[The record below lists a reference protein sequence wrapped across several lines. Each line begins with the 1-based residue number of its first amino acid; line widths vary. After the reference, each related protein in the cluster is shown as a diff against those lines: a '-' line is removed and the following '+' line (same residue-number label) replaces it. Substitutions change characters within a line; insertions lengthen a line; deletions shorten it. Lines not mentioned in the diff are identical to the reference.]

1 MYAIIDNSTLTAVQ
15 RLMGEITI
23 KDKNTIDGDILSLES
38 FVQSVLFYDDIFYIN
53 DYKPE
58 YRNSRSEFFKYVYPI
73 DLGDDYDTILSKTQE
88 LTNEFIPQIKNRKVD
103 NESMKDFFDMLK
115 MNITFTWDI
124 SSSVYYLTHKILQE
138 QCGVDIPKYSK
149 LSTMIF
155 SQFFSGEPTNY
166 MAEKKPIIYDSKGNI
181 IDEKYTIIDKSG
193 NEQEAYI
200 SKQVSA
206 FLAGLS
212 WLDFRTTFYTLISNE
227 MGFDLILHPIRNSY
241 EVNLLK
247 RYSSEQHSSRII
259 IKAMNDISTKT
270 LNSIISNTQPMVI
283 KNDMPMFSV
292 WLVNKAGGLD
302 NFIEN
307 LYTLKGDKIFSKT
320 RDILNK
326 LDELHKE
333 EGNSKYAREANLLVS
348 DLEKQSKKLMDSFG
362 ILPSYMDI
370 TSPIIKAYN
379 IGASLNKLPTMPIMN
394 YKIGTPKFVKKFY
407 NYSGFGGMYKAIISD
422 LTSISKLGKYHDM
435 LSSKVLLDRDAA
447 YYNIKEENSIFAN
460 AKSYWKVPL

>member
-1 MYAIIDNSTLTAVQ
+1 M
-15 RLMGEITI
+15 
-23 KDKNTIDGDILSLES
+23 
-38 FVQSVLFYDDIFYIN
+38 
-53 DYKPE
+53 
-58 YRNSRSEFFKYVYPI
+58 
-73 DLGDDYDTILSKTQE
+73 
-88 LTNEFIPQIKNRKVD
+88 
-103 NESMKDFFDMLK
+103 
-115 MNITFTWDI
+115 
-124 SSSVYYLTHKILQE
+124 
-138 QCGVDIPKYSK
+138 SK
-149 LSTMIF
+149 LLGVTS
-155 SQFFSGEPTNY
+155 
-166 MAEKKPIIYDSKGNI
+166 SKGNI

-348 DLEKQSKKLMDSFG
+348 DLEKQSKK
-362 ILPSYMDI
+362 
-370 TSPIIKAYN
+370 
-379 IGASLNKLPTMPIMN
+379 
-394 YKIGTPKFVKKFY
+394 
-407 NYSGFGGMYKAIISD
+407 
-422 LTSISKLGKYHDM
+422 
-435 LSSKVLLDRDAA
+435 
-447 YYNIKEENSIFAN
+447 
-460 AKSYWKVPL
+460 